1 MKKANVLIFG
11 DDGLLGAALKL
22 ANVEYINDVRMRDV
36 RDEAYGYDS
45 PAAGEIDSWRAD
57 RPLAVIAVCGGA
69 VPVGRLLPS
78 LKRPVDFLAICT
90 PELPDEYGPDIQ
102 LGYVTHAGPALL
114 IIENAAELTVNA
126 DDYVIDQCLQYQSQS
141 ANIIIG
147 SGDLSDTRPM
157 LERPDSL
164 AKIVQLVLKN
174 IRSICQ

>member
-11 DDGLLGAALKL
+11 DGGILGDALKL
-22 ANVEYINDVRMRDV
+22 ANAEYVYDVRMHDV
-36 RDEAYGYDS
+36 TDEAYGCDS
-45 PAAGEIDSWRAD
+45 PAAREIDSWRAD
-57 RPLAVIAVCGGA
+57 RQLAIIAVCGGV

-78 LKRPVDFLAICT
+78 LERPVDFLAVCT

-102 LGYVTHAGPALL
+102 LGYVTHTGPALL

-141 ANIIIG
+141 ANVIIG
-147 SGDLSDTRPM
+147 AGDRRDTRPM

-164 AKIVQLVLKN
+164 AKVVQLVLKN
-174 IRSICQ
+174 IRTICS